1 MFSTILD
8 ISSFFMGMLINLLLI
23 ALICY
28 YFKRKYETL
37 EASQNEQAKILYNL
51 IQNQAPK
58 STFNINELL
67 TNTKLNNTMMTN
79 PEDLEDLT
87 SDTDSETDSESEY
100 ESGENDEPVKILNLN
115 DATFTV
121 ESLDKNYELNEE
133 SSNPILVTK
142 VDDVLEMC
150 ETLQEEESTTKLIV
164 EEQTDY
170 SKLSMKQLKDIL
182 SKKGI
187 NSNHRMKK
195 NDLISLIEHGV
206 IDSSSESNTLNLK
219 DEMEE
224 VNI

>member
-51 IQNQAPK
+51 IQSQTPK
-58 STFNINELL
+58 STFNINELI
-67 TNTKLNNTMMTN
+67 TNAKLNSTMMTN

-87 SDTDSETDSESEY
+87 SDTESETDSED
-100 ESGENDEPVKILNLN
+100 ESVCENNEPVKILNLN
-115 DATFTV
+115 DTAFTI

-133 SSNPILVTK
+133 SSTPILVTK
-142 VDDVLEMC
+142 VDDVLEMV
-150 ETLQEEESTTKLIV
+150 ETLQEEDSTSKLIV

-206 IDSSSESNTLNLK
+206 IDSSSDSNTLNLK

>member
-51 IQNQAPK
+51 IQGQTPK
-58 STFNINELL
+58 STFNINELI
-67 TNTKLNNTMMTN
+67 TNSKLNNTMMTN

-87 SDTDSETDSESEY
+87 SDTESETDSED
-100 ESGENDEPVKILNLN
+100 ESVCENNEPVKILNLN
-115 DATFTV
+115 DTAFTV
-121 ESLDKNYELNEE
+121 EILDKNYELNEE
-133 SSNPILVTK
+133 SSTPILVTK
-142 VDDVLEMC
+142 VDDVLEMV
-150 ETLQEEESTTKLIV
+150 ETLQEEDSTTKLIV
-164 EEQTDY
+164 EEQPDY

-206 IDSSSESNTLNLK
+206 IDSSTDSNILNLK